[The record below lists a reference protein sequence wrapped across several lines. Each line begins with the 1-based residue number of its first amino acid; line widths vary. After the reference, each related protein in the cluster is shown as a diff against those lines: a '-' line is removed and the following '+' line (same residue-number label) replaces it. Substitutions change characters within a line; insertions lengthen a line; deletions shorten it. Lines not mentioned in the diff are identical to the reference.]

1 MKHIFTLLFS
11 IITVF
16 TSHIYSYSTLN
27 NKSVENLAKAKS
39 AIKEHIINQFKTK
52 GNYTEYNFGELTT
65 IKPTEIK
72 ELDKL
77 MTLKN
82 QLPSMKKNYGNKL
95 DSMITLNDSNIV
107 RKKRDIREGKIYH
120 YYKINHLFTISYKGK
135 STLYEF
141 DFFLYPN
148 CKIKDVSLK
157 MKTDINPTEK
167 NNLMYFIS
175 NQPLIETDNLSYQQH
190 INDKMHKQ
198 LSNALINAGDN
209 KETILHQVLKIVR
222 FIRKHNKFDAD
233 VFCASQLKEWVIT
246 NEPYKQNYR
255 SGLFTRLKEVTQD
268 STSKNTIMY
277 HKLSYQKDS
286 SQKTNCAISFEFDAN
301 YLVIE
306 IIEYKKDYAK
316 FF

>member
-1 MKHIFTLLFS
+1 M
-11 IITVF
+11 
-16 TSHIYSYSTLN
+16 
-27 NKSVENLAKAKS
+27 
-39 AIKEHIINQFKTK
+39 
-52 GNYTEYNFGELTT
+52 
-65 IKPTEIK
+65 
-72 ELDKL
+72 
-77 MTLKN
+77 
-82 QLPSMKKNYGNKL
+82 
-95 DSMITLNDSNIV
+95 
-107 RKKRDIREGKIYH
+107 
-120 YYKINHLFTISYKGK
+120 
-135 STLYEF
+135 
-141 DFFLYPN
+141 
-148 CKIKDVSLK
+148 K

-167 NNLMYFIS
+167 NNLMYFIK

-277 HKLSYQKDS
+277 HKLSYQKEGDKRNNS
-286 SQKTNCAISFEFDAN
+286 AISFEFDAN
-301 YLVIE
+301 YLIIE
-306 IIEYKKDYAK
+306 IKEYKKDYDK